1 MDILEYIPYG
11 RENAIKRKTLRDLT
25 GLSDRDMRRAI
36 ELARQET
43 PIINLQDGRGYYRPD
58 DRDDLQ
64 RYVLQEQAR
73 AKKILQNIN
82 VACRA
87 YNDIVGQT
95 HLEGL

>member
-11 RENAIKRKTLRDLT
+11 RKNAIKRKTLRDLT
-25 GLSDRDMRRAI
+25 GLTDRDMRRAI
-36 ELARQET
+36 ELARKET
-43 PIINLQDGRGYYRPD
+43 PIINMQDGNGYYRPD
-58 DRDDLQ
+58 NRDEIQ

-82 VACRA
+82 VACKA
-87 YNDIVGQT
+87 YNEIVGQT

>member
-11 RENAIKRKTLRDLT
+11 RENAIKRKNLRDLT

-36 ELARQET
+36 ELARKET
-43 PIINLQDGRGYYRPD
+43 PIINMQDGRGYYRPD
-58 DRDDLQ
+58 NRDDLQ

-73 AKKILQNIN
+73 AKNILQNIN

-87 YNDIVGQT
+87 YNEIVGQT

>member
-1 MDILEYIPYG
+1 MDILEFIPYG
-11 RENAIKRKTLRDLT
+11 RKNAIKRRTLCDLT
-25 GLSDRDMRRAI
+25 GLRDREMRRAI
-36 ELARQET
+36 EEARNET
-43 PIINLQDGRGYYRPD
+43 PIINLQDGNGYYRPD

-82 VACRA
+82 VACKA
-87 YNDIVGQT
+87 YNEIVGQT

>member
-1 MDILEYIPYG
+1 MDILEYIPFG
-11 RENAIKRKTLRDLT
+11 RDNAIKRKNLRDLT

-36 ELARQET
+36 ELARKET

-87 YNDIVGQT
+87 YNEIVGQT

>member
-11 RENAIKRKTLRDLT
+11 RKNAIKRKTLRDLT

-82 VACRA
+82 VACKA
-87 YNDIVGQT
+87 YNEIVGQT